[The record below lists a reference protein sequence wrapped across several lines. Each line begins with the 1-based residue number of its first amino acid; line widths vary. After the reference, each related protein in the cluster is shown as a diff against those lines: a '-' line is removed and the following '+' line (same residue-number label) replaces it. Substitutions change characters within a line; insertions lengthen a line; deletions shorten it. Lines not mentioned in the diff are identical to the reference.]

1 MSSRSPRALGRS
13 LNQLISTAEERKAM
27 KIREKNLRKIQM
39 LVERAE
45 ASKRDITRKHG
56 NKTVRRSFERYNA
69 NVPFSR
75 RSRNR
80 SRSRSS
86 SRHRQPLEIIEVPA
100 MSRRTSSSDDDLEP
114 SGVYLSKWDFYNN
127 KQPIYRGESRYGNT
141 SASRDNAQAEIS
153 KLISNY
159 QAQKKSK

>member
-13 LNQLISTAEERKAM
+13 LDQLMTTAEERKAM
-27 KIREKNLRKIQM
+27 KIREKNLRKLQM

-45 ASKRDITRKHG
+45 ASKREMTRRHG

-75 RSRNR
+75 RSR

-86 SRHRQPLEIIEVPA
+86 SRHHQPLEIIEVPA
-100 MSRRTSSSDDDLEP
+100 MSRRSSSSDDDELEP

-127 KQPIYRGESRYGNT
+127 KQPIYRGESPYKSTPATRQ
-141 SASRDNAQAEIS
+141 NAQDEIS

-159 QAQKKSK
+159 RNQKKSK